1 MAFRKMPFSIF
12 LILSLS
18 KDAQPPCSA
27 SGPERNPRIRA
38 RVEQNN
44 THRSRAMRARIVR
57 ALVSL
62 VLIVSIGSA
71 LGACRHTAAG
81 AKQDIKT
88 DTR

>member
-1 MAFRKMPFSIF
+1 
-12 LILSLS
+12 
-18 KDAQPPCSA
+18 
-27 SGPERNPRIRA
+27 
-38 RVEQNN
+38 
-44 THRSRAMRARIVR
+44 MRAGIVR

-88 DTR
+88 DSR